1 MILAY
6 FICIF
11 HINEILIYF
20 LKLSGADKTEIFME
34 NDILTNN
41 TETNP
46 DVLEQEF
53 FKTFPNF
60 SAEEKSKFDSAW
72 KFLLE
77 KTDGITR
84 KCGKPYYLH
93 PMRVAALLADKN
105 MDIDCVICGLLHSI
119 FEVEGVKKEEVEKLF
134 GATVMRI
141 VSDTSKITGMKIN
154 ASTIQQADNIRKM
167 LFAMIDDVRVIFV
180 KLADRLDRMR
190 NLKSVEEKK
199 QRLISAEVLD
209 IWAPLADRLG
219 MQTVK
224 NELEDLSLKYSNPN
238 VFQQIKAIVSQKK
251 GERSAYL
258 EKAVKAIKNAAAKAG
273 IEVTISSRAKHF
285 FSIYKKMQKRNVPA
299 DKLYDL
305 LALRVICHTNA
316 ECYTLIGIVHG
327 LWKPMDGR
335 FKDYIAMPKANGY
348 QSLHTTVVCEGKP
361 LEIQIRTDK
370 MHSMAE
376 HGVASHWLYKKG
388 MSHDKVDINSLGI
401 FNQLQN
407 LKKENLSNENFFS
420 ELKNEILG
428 DEIYVFTPKGDVVQL
443 PSGSNAIDFAY
454 NVHSAVGEK
463 IVGAKAD
470 GKIIPITA
478 PLKNT
483 QIIEIITN
491 PQAHPTESQLKLVH
505 TSKARQ
511 KIHSWLVANDPTFV
525 DKAALAQHAADVAAN
540 NERGKAIQEEKRR
553 KRSRKG
559 DGEIKNPLENYTGRI
574 IAEHTKNM
582 LCTLAGCC
590 SPKPGDLI
598 VGYVSKK
605 KGVMVHKATCM
616 TFQRIENIEN
626 RMVDVEWEKR
636 IAAKTEKPVKIS
648 ESGDKS

>member
-1 MILAY
+1 MAL
-6 FICIF
+6 
-11 HINEILIYF
+11 
-20 LKLSGADKTEIFME
+20 
-34 NDILTNN
+34 DIITNSS
-41 TETNP
+41 ETNP
-46 DVLEQEF
+46 DVLEKAF
-53 FKTFPNF
+53 FESFPSF
-60 SAEEKSKFDSAW
+60 SDEEKAKFDSAW

-77 KTDGITR
+77 KTDGISR

-93 PMRVAALLADKN
+93 PMRVASLLADKN
-105 MDIDCVICGLLHSI
+105 FDIDCVICGLLHSI
-119 FEVEGVKKEEVEKLF
+119 FEVEGVKKEEVESLF
-134 GATVMRI
+134 GTTVTKI

-219 MQTVK
+219 MQNVK

-238 VFQQIKAIVSQKK
+238 VFQQIKAIVAQKK
-251 GERSAYL
+251 DERAAYL
-258 EKAVKAIKNAAAKAG
+258 EKAVNAIKKEATKAG

-299 DKLYDL
+299 SKLYDL

-376 HGVASHWLYKKG
+376 YGVASHWLYKKG
-388 MSHDKVDINSLGI
+388 MNHDKVDINSLGI

-407 LKKENLSNENFFS
+407 LKNENLSNENFFS

-428 DEIYVFTPKGDVVQL
+428 DEIFVFTPRGDVIQL
-443 PSGSNAIDFAY
+443 PAGANAIDFAY
-454 NVHSAVGEK
+454 SVHSAVGEK

-470 GKIIPITA
+470 GKIIPITT

-483 QIIEIITN
+483 QIVEIITN
-491 PQAHPTESQLKLVH
+491 PQAHPTENQLKLVH

-525 DKAALAQHAADVAAN
+525 DKAALAQRAADIAAHN
-540 NERGKAIQEEKRR
+540 DKSKQIQDEKRR
-553 KRSRKG
+553 KHSRKG
-559 DGEIKNPLENYTGRI
+559 EGEIKNPLENYTGKI
-574 IAEHTKNM
+574 IAQNTKNM

-590 SPKPGDLI
+590 CPKPGDII

-605 KGVMVHKATCM
+605 KGIMVHKATCL
-616 TFQRIENIEN
+616 TFQRIQNIEN

-636 IAAKTEKPVKIS
+636 EAAPKKAKTE
-648 ESGDKS
+648 

>member
-1 MILAY
+1 MPL
-6 FICIF
+6 
-11 HINEILIYF
+11 
-20 LKLSGADKTEIFME
+20 
-34 NDILTNN
+34 DIITNN
-41 TETNP
+41 SETNP
-46 DVLEQEF
+46 DVLEKAF
-53 FKTFPNF
+53 FETFPSF
-60 SAEEKSKFDSAW
+60 SDEEKAKFDSAW

-77 KTDGITR
+77 KTDGISR

-93 PMRVAALLADKN
+93 PMRVASLLADKN
-105 MDIDCVICGLLHSI
+105 FDIDCVICGLLHSI
-119 FEVEGVKKEEVEKLF
+119 FEVEGVKKEEVENLF
-134 GATVMRI
+134 GTTVTKI

-219 MQTVK
+219 MQNVK

-251 GERSAYL
+251 DERAAYL
-258 EKAVKAIKNAAAKAG
+258 EKAVNAIKREAAKAG

-299 DKLYDL
+299 SKLYDL

-348 QSLHTTVVCEGKP
+348 QSLHTTVVCDGKP

-376 HGVASHWLYKKG
+376 YGVASHWLYKKG
-388 MSHDKVDINSLGI
+388 MNHDKVDINSLGI

-428 DEIYVFTPKGDVVQL
+428 DEIFVFTPRGDVIQL
-443 PSGSNAIDFAY
+443 PAGANAIDFAY
-454 NVHSAVGEK
+454 SVHSAVGEK

-470 GKIIPITA
+470 GKIMPITT

-483 QIIEIITN
+483 QIVEIITN
-491 PQAHPTESQLKLVH
+491 PQAHPTENQLKLVH

-525 DKAALAQHAADVAAN
+525 DKAALAQRAADIAAHN
-540 NERGKAIQEEKRR
+540 DKSKQIQDEKRR

-559 DGEIKNPLENYTGRI
+559 EGEIKNPLENYTGKI
-574 IAEHTKNM
+574 IAQNTKNM

-590 SPKPGDLI
+590 CPKPGDII

-605 KGVMVHKATCM
+605 KGIMVHKATCL
-616 TFQRIENIEN
+616 TFQRIQNIEN

-636 IAAKTEKPVKIS
+636 ESAQKKAKTE
-648 ESGDKS
+648 